1 MGLREGDP
9 VANPRYPC
17 PACGSA
23 RRTCNAEVAEA
34 VTVRDGL
41 GFKAKRPG
49 ARRPFIE
56 TKSVPSQSHRLGK
69 LVHRETLIDRDNDY
83 YRETVTDYETGEV
96 IHHDA
101 EPLSDH
107 FGHGDAKFKKPAA

>member
-1 MGLREGDP
+1 M
-9 VANPRYPC
+9 
-17 PACGSA
+17 
-23 RRTCNAEVAEA
+23 
-34 VTVRDGL
+34 TVRDGL

-101 EPLSDH
+101 GVRVPLAH
-107 FGHGDAKFKKPAA
+107 FVQQRKGVGIDQRADAHFQFSRCFP